1 MAKKKVK
8 IILQVIMLVL
18 VFVFLVAFM
27 EIDGNI
33 KYFETNYNEGD
44 QTVAYVIETKE
55 ELELY
60 VTDEEVL
67 SNYEEEFFNDKH
79 LVLVV
84 VVLVGLVVYGV
95 NKYTERKQAEELVN
109 KVFDMQ
115 GQIIN
120 QGTATQQQQIMQ
132 DAQSMQQQM
141 LQMMQ

>member
-84 VVLVGLVVYGV
+84 VVLESCNIKTKITDYTFNEGEMEVTVLKDYPEYGLMMMKTV
-95 NKYTERKQAEELVN
+95 NMLIEVDVMEINEVN
-109 KVFDMQ
+109 IVIKEK
-115 GQIIN
+115 
-120 QGTATQQQQIMQ
+120 
-132 DAQSMQQQM
+132 
-141 LQMMQ
+141 

>member
-60 VTDEEVL
+60 VADEEVL

-84 VVLVGLVVYGV
+84 VVLESCNIETKITDYTFNEGIMEVTVLKDYPEYGLMMMKTV
-95 NKYTERKQAEELVN
+95 NMLIEVDVMEINEVNIVIEE
-109 KVFDMQ
+109 K
-115 GQIIN
+115 
-120 QGTATQQQQIMQ
+120 
-132 DAQSMQQQM
+132 
-141 LQMMQ
+141 